1 MKTLGQM
8 LMDAYTKANT
18 IETVS
23 LIGDHLHIE
32 HKANANEQLEA
43 AFAAEFQQYAVER
56 LYEPGFA
63 TEVAKI
69 AAVTRMTSASEEQFL
84 QSVAVHMA
92 AHVLGTTFIKQE
104 QP

>member
-18 IETVS
+18 IESVS

-43 AFAAEFQQYAVER
+43 AF
-56 LYEPGFA
+56 
-63 TEVAKI
+63 TEELHENPHIIQSI
-69 AAVTRMTSASEEQFL
+69 ANILHNT
-84 QSVAVHMA
+84 
-92 AHVLGTTFIKQE
+92 
-104 QP
+104 